1 MTRPRSRLRRL
12 ERRLVGVVMA
22 ALVLVLE
29 RLVIRQIEKKERAR
43 LEPSPTA
50 VSVGEG

>member
-1 MTRPRSRLRRL
+1 MTRRRSRLRRV
-12 ERRLVGVVMA
+12 ERWLVGLVMA
-22 ALVLVLE
+22 AMVFFLE
-29 RLVIRQIEKKERAR
+29 RLVISQIEKKERAR